1 MAAGAGTA
9 RPAYRRIVLKL
20 SGEALA
26 GRQGYGIDPP
36 VLERM
41 AAEIRDVTTLGVQIA
56 IVIGGGNIFRGI
68 AASAGGMDRATA
80 DYMGMLATVINALA
94 LQDALEKIGL
104 QTRVLSAIE
113 MRAVAEPYIRR
124 RAIRHL
130 EKGRVVIFAAGTG
143 NPFFTTDTAGA
154 LRAVEIG
161 ADAIMK
167 ATKVD
172 GIYSADPLRD
182 ARAERIERAT
192 YIEVLNRGLQVMDS
206 AAISL
211 CMDNKLPIIVFDL
224 TRAGNIKRIVLGE
237 PVGSIVS
244 SGG

>member
-1 MAAGAGTA
+1 MTQAGAA
-9 RPAYRRIVLKL
+9 KYSRVLLKL
-20 SGEALA
+20 SGEALL
-26 GRQGYGIDPP
+26 GERKFGISPQY
-36 VLERM
+36 VKYLAE
-41 AAEIRDVTTLGVQIA
+41 EIRKVQGLPAEVA
-56 IVIGGGNIFRGI
+56 IVIGGGNFMRG
-68 AASAGGMDRATA
+68 AAVAEHGIDRATA
-80 DYMGMLATVINALA
+80 DYMGMLAMVINALA
-94 LQDALEKIGL
+94 LQSALEQL
-104 QTRVLSAIE
+104 DVPTRVQSAITIQD
-113 MRAVAEPYIRR
+113 VAEPYIRR
-124 RAIRHL
+124 KAIRHL

-172 GIYSADPLRD
+172 GIYSADPKQD
-182 ARAERIERAT
+182 ARAERLERMT
-192 YIEVLNRGLQVMDS
+192 YMDVLSRGLQVMDA

-224 TRAGNIKRIVLGE
+224 TRPGNIKRIVLGE